1 MSKTE
6 QRKTKAKLLCL
17 HSSVLTALLVSLIE
31 WRLVWTHSCR
41 ISVFV
46 RSFAFVDVWVYIFS
60 PTKATKG
67 ATTGGHLVVESLMCP
82 GLYPFSSSLF
92 LHSWLFLLSS
102 SILST
107 ASLSPSSTLTL
118 SEWPEWPAPSHMCFP
133 AQPVTLNT
141 HINECGLQAGTQNVQ
156 IHKLYPSNLHIN
168 TLPTQRPMSCSSC
181 QPLTSQNLLSYG
193 NLQWKTSILLWTQ
206 CPLFLSHTLCTPTH
220 PSPASRR

>member
-1 MSKTE
+1 MYACRCQSHNLKPLVCCWKRSLPLAVQFSEWVELSKEKNKSKTPVWPV
-6 QRKTKAKLLCL
+6 LCL

-67 ATTGGHLVVESLMCP
+67 ATTGGLLVVESLMCT
-82 GLYPFSSSLF
+82 GLYPLSSSLF

-118 SEWPEWPAPSHMCFP
+118 SEWPEWPAPSHVF
-133 AQPVTLNT
+133 
-141 HINECGLQAGTQNVQ
+141 
-156 IHKLYPSNLHIN
+156 
-168 TLPTQRPMSCSSC
+168 SCSASDAE
-181 QPLTSQNLLSYG
+181 
-193 NLQWKTSILLWTQ
+193 
-206 CPLFLSHTLCTPTH
+206 HTH
-220 PSPASRR
+220 